1 MCINFRHYLFFILQR
16 TNLLSHYEIINP
28 TLELTTAAAIVANN
42 FFERIIHITTA
53 TDKLNHTH
61 LNYWLNIIPNSIFHM
76 GKWHA
81 LDISSLAF
89 VLNNVWR
96 LAPGTQSGSPAAAA
110 FALAVTLL
118 VVTLYLVE
126 QRCRGVICPS
136 ELLGSQ
142 NRIGALWKS
151 PHHLAC
157 LLPCLQARQCLDLG
171 LESPL
176 SAQAFFGE
184 LHHKDNNPFN
194 NAQGGHSQHNSR
206 QKRNVYPI
214 GCTLGQATWWWCG
227 YN

>member
-110 FALAVTLL
+110 ALALAVTLL

-157 LLPCLQARQCLDLG
+157 CPAWKPDNVWIWVSNPPWVLWRFLG
-171 LESPL
+171 SSITRTTTRSTMHRGVILNTTRGKKGMFI
-176 SAQAFFGE
+176 Q
-184 LHHKDNNPFN
+184 
-194 NAQGGHSQHNSR
+194 
-206 QKRNVYPI
+206 
-214 GCTLGQATWWWCG
+214 LGAH
-227 YN
+227 

>member
-1 MCINFRHYLFFILQR
+1 M
-16 TNLLSHYEIINP
+16 
-28 TLELTTAAAIVANN
+28 
-42 FFERIIHITTA
+42 
-53 TDKLNHTH
+53 
-61 LNYWLNIIPNSIFHM
+61 
-76 GKWHA
+76 
-81 LDISSLAF
+81 
-89 VLNNVWR
+89 
-96 LAPGTQSGSPAAAA
+96 
-110 FALAVTLL
+110 ALAVALL

-142 NRIGALWKS
+142 NRIRALWKKPS
-151 PHHLAC
+151 HSALGG

-206 QKRNVYPI
+206 QKKNVYPI
-214 GCTLGQATWWWCG
+214 ECTLGRSSTIHVAFLKLNLCTCLDNWGFGKCLSKRLDISLDHSF
-227 YN
+227 

>member
-1 MCINFRHYLFFILQR
+1 M
-16 TNLLSHYEIINP
+16 SWII
-28 TLELTTAAAIVANN
+28 
-42 FFERIIHITTA
+42 
-53 TDKLNHTH
+53 H

-76 GKWHA
+76 GKMTRA
-81 LDISSLAF
+81 RLLPTYIAF

-96 LAPGTQSGSPAAAA
+96 LAPGTQQSGSAAAL
-110 FALAVTLL
+110 ALAVTLL

-142 NRIGALWKS
+142 NRIRALWKKPS
-151 PHHLAC
+151 HSALGG

-194 NAQGGHSQHNSR
+194 NAQGGHSQHNTTR
-206 QKRNVYPI
+206 GKKRMFIQLSAHWAAALPSTWLFWNWIYVHAWITGDLENVY
-214 GCTLGQATWWWCG
+214 LKD
-227 YN
+227 